1 MRAHRTF
8 WEGFLGWA
16 AKDKGRF
23 KRPVEPSILECSSN
37 ARLKENSRR
46 LSPHQ
51 PAGSEHRDLSL
62 TPIRARHVS
71 HVDNDASLRQR
82 S

>member
-1 MRAHRTF
+1 MRACRHLG
-8 WEGFLGWA
+8 GFLLWA
-16 AKDKGRF
+16 AKDKDRF
-23 KRPVEPSILECSSN
+23 ERAVEPSILGCSSN
-37 ARLKENSRR
+37 ASLKENSRR

-51 PAGSEHRDLSL
+51 PAGSDHRDLSL
-62 TPIRARHVS
+62 VPIRARHVS